1 MTWKDIFTFVNLIA
15 TKFNL
20 LIYTQID
27 QKELK

>member
-1 MTWKDIFTFVNLIA
+1 MTWKDIFTFVNLMA
-15 TKFNL
+15 TNFNI